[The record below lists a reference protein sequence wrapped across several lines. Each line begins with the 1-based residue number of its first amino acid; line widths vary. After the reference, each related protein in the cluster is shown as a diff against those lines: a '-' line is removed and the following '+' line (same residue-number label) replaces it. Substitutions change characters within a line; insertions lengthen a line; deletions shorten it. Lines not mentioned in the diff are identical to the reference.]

1 MMFIGPWDQ
10 GGPWNSQGIE
20 GITRFL
26 NRAWTV
32 VDRAA
37 AYARMVRWTKPPK
50 HALRRRTHRTIKKV
64 GEDLQNFSFNTAIAA
79 MMEMVNEMMRLRE
92 SGTSGGAAWDEAANA
107 LTLLLAPFAPYLERG
122 IVGASGRNAQ
132 RSRATLAH
140 L

>member
-32 VDRAA
+32 VTEPTTYGRQDVGR
-37 AYARMVRWTKPPK
+37 KLPK
-50 HALRRRTHRTIKKV
+50 HRCGAGRTGRSRRSAMIWS
-64 GEDLQNFSFNTAIAA
+64 NFGFNTAIAA

-92 SGTSGGAAWDEAANA
+92 SGTSGGAAWNEA
-107 LTLLLAPFAPYLERG
+107 
-122 IVGASGRNAQ
+122 
-132 RSRATLAH
+132 
-140 L
+140 